1 MKLTEKVAAPFG
13 TASRLAGRDDSPV
26 LAQLSSPHYPDPEPA
41 CATCPG
47 ADWFLTAKHLRC
59 FCKEHRVIS
68 WVSNDDPVLVCDAR
82 ERLIE
87 EADAEARDGDDA
99 KGSGR

>member
-1 MKLTEKVAAPFG
+1 MKLTEQVTVSFG
-13 TASRLAGRDDSPV
+13 TVSRLTGEDDSPV
-26 LAQLSSPHYPDPEPA
+26 LSQLPNDIYPNPEPG

-47 ADWFLTAKHLRC
+47 ADWYLTAKHLRC

-68 WVSNDDPVLVCDAR
+68 WVSNDDPVMVCDAR

-87 EADAEARDGDDA
+87 EAESDRRAGASATGDGQ
-99 KGSGR
+99 